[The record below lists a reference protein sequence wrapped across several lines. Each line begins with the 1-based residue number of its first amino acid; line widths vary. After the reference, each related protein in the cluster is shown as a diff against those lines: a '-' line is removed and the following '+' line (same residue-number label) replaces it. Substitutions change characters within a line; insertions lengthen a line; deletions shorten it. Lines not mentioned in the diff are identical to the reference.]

1 MLPYLRHLLD
11 PLLPSGLLLRLDL
24 LPPSGRPLHR
34 LPLGPLLR
42 LGLLPRQLP
51 LLPSLLLPLLPP
63 LGRSPHLLPSGLLLR
78 LDPLPRQLLS
88 LLLPP
93 LGRLLRRLPLLPSGL
108 LLPLGLHL
116 QDNLS
121 GLVGLSDL
129 LPPGSPVDQSP
140 PEAP

>member
-11 PLLPSGLLLRLDL
+11 PLLPSLL
-24 LPPSGRPLHR
+24 LPPSGRSLRR

-51 LLPSLLLPLLPP
+51 SLLLDLLLPL
-63 LGRSPHLLPSGLLLR
+63 GRSLR
-78 LDPLPRQLLS
+78 RLLS

-93 LGRLLRRLPLLPSGL
+93 LGRSLRRLPSGL